1 MAYAIRAYAAAIL
14 EREVKHN
21 GDRLLAE
28 HIGNAVRR
36 PLNFA
41 DEDGKPLWVI
51 QKERPDSPAKID
63 AAMAAVLAWEARNDA
78 VAKGI
83 SGQSVYE
90 SRGLLLV

>member
-1 MAYAIRAYAAAIL
+1 MRRRSL
-14 EREVKHN
+14 TGEVHHN

-36 PLNFA
+36 PLAFV
-41 DEDGKPLWVI
+41 DEDGKPMWVI

-78 VAKGI
+78 VAKGMT
-83 SGQSVYE
+83 GHSVYE
-90 SRGLLLV
+90 DRGLLVV